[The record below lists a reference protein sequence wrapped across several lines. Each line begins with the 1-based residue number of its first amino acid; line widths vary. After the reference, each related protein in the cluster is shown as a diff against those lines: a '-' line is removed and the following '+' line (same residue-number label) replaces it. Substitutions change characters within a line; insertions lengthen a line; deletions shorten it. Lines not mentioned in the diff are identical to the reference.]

1 MTTMTTIRVSANLR
15 DRINA
20 LAADQGRTAGSMIEV
35 LLEEHLRREQVEVAI
50 RRMRSMTPQ
59 ERDDYLDEIDDIQRE
74 VWGDLSRRDA

>member
-35 LLEEHLRREQVEVAI
+35 LLEEHLRREQVELAI
-50 RRMRSMTPQ
+50 RRVRSMTPQ